1 LAAAKELKLANVPVR
16 EVHVDGLEAE
26 RFLIESNRQRV
37 KTKAQRLR
45 EYKRLKEIEE
55 KFADERKKESLKR
68 GTERPVRAKLPTRE
82 ELGRARDKAAAIA
95 GLKPRTAEKG
105 LAVLNKADSGDPK
118 AQELMD
124 SIDRDEISIDR
135 AYKQVTRIDKEPSE
149 NSHAAGALA
158 ALDEADEAVNKFC
171 RAISRYVK
179 NKESIVDV
187 EYAGHLI
194 AGIKNKVKESMAG
207 FLPRYSSAVLQAS
220 FARIDPRANW

>member
-1 LAAAKELKLANVPVR
+1 VR

-45 EYKRLKEIEE
+45 EYKRLKEIETSLA
-55 KFADERKKESLKR
+55 KERQREHAKTAPGKKSLRANLPHLESAGK
-68 GTERPVRAKLPTRE
+68 
-82 ELGRARDKAAAIA
+82 ARDKAAAIA

-105 LAVLNKADSGDPK
+105 LAVLNKADADDLK
-118 AQELMD
+118 AQALLE
-124 SIDRDEISIDR
+124 SIDRDEVSVDR
-135 AYKQVTRIDKEPSE
+135 AYLELKDAKEVEKDDPE
-149 NSHAAGALA
+149 YEEAFTLA